1 LLIVAGVVGGGV
13 CAVGVVGVVVIV
25 SVDGE
30 FGHFGCGNV
39 EVVEYVVNMNVSGI

>member
-1 LLIVAGVVGGGV
+1 MLIVAGVVGGGV
-13 CAVGVVGVVVIV
+13 CDVAVVVIV